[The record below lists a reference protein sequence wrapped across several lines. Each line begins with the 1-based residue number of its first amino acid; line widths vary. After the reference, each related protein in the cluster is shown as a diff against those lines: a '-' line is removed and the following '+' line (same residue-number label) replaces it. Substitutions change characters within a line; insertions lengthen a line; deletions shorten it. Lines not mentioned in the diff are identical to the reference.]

1 MFDKEIC
8 IYKKGSNINDVHKE
22 DGGGVLEIC
31 HVFPILFS
39 KQCIHCLF
47 LRIEGEGVTLL
58 PFFVD
63 AINAWHQKEHF

>member
-1 MFDKEIC
+1 MFDKEIY

-39 KQCIHCLF
+39 
-47 LRIEGEGVTLL
+47 
-58 PFFVD
+58 
-63 AINAWHQKEHF
+63 